1 MKKSK
6 LRFLTCLAVCVLCM
20 SAFSVTAFAGG
31 GPEFEETEPSETVS
45 EPESGEPLS
54 EETDIVT
61 RDLLYDKA
69 TNKQFITIEDRDGN
83 IFYLVIDYDAPVNED
98 EEQFKTYFLN
108 PVDTDDL
115 AALAEEEET
124 APVVCTCSEK
134 CVAGAVNTN
143 CPVCATNMTECAGK
157 ETKPA
162 EPEPEPTTEPEPE
175 PEKSNSAAGLLV
187 LLLIA
192 ALGGGGAF
200 AYIKFIK
207 NKPKT
212 KTSPDLDDYDFEDE
226 NDEEDAEMPE
236 DELDEEDD
244 EDGTGS
250 EGK

>member
-6 LRFLTCLAVCVLCM
+6 LRFLTCLAVCILCM

-31 GPEFEETEPSETVS
+31 GPEFEETEPIETVS

-115 AALAEEEET
+115 TALAKEEET
-124 APVVCTCSEK
+124 ALVVCTCSEK
-134 CVAGAVNTN
+134 CAAGAVNTS

-162 EPEPEPTTEPEPE
+162 EPEPEPTTESEPE

-226 NDEEDAEMPE
+226 DDEEDAEVPE
-236 DELDEEDD
+236 DELDDDEED
-244 EDGTGS
+244 GAGS
-250 EGK
+250 EDK

>member
-1 MKKSK
+1 MCPAFPAIWPFMASWSPCWKKSQ
-6 LRFLTCLAVCVLCM
+6 
-20 SAFSVTAFAGG
+20 
-31 GPEFEETEPSETVS
+31 TVS
-45 EPESGEPLS
+45 GLS
-54 EETDIVT
+54 
-61 RDLLYDKA
+61 
-69 TNKQFITIEDRDGN
+69 
-83 IFYLVIDYDAPVNED
+83 IFYVVIDYDAPVNED

-226 NDEEDAEMPE
+226 DDEEDAEVPE
-236 DELDEEDD
+236 DELDDEEED
-244 EDGTGS
+244 GAGS
-250 EGK
+250 EDK